1 VTGPSSPWQPP
12 VPGTAASPAP
22 RGYYAPPPGYYA
34 PPPGWPAAPW
44 GDGPPGQLRATG
56 RSILLFVVTVGIYG
70 YVYTYKVHEEMKQHS
85 GRGLGGGIALLLLF
99 LAGIAMPF
107 LTSSEVGGLY
117 ARKGRPE
124 PVRAWT
130 GLWVL
135 IPAIAGYAVLLMVI
149 FAVAAAQPGAG
160 FLAVFLAGMGTYLL
174 CVAAG
179 MAVWF
184 VRTNEALNRYWLS
197 VGAAPLPR

>member
-1 VTGPSSPWQPP
+1 VTGPSSPWQPS
-12 VPGTAASPAP
+12 VPDFGARP
-22 RGYYAPPPGYYA
+22 APPPGYYA
-34 PPPGWPAAPW
+34 PPPGWPASPW
-44 GDGPPGQLRATG
+44 GDGPPGQLRSTG
-56 RSILLFVVTVGIYG
+56 RSILLFVVTFGIYG
-70 YVYTYKVHEEMKQHS
+70 YVYTFKVHEEIKQHS

-135 IPAIAGYAVLLMVI
+135 VPAIAGYAVLLVAI
-149 FAVAAAQPGAG
+149 FGLAAAAPTAG
-160 FLAVFLAGMGTYLL
+160 FEAVFLVGMAAYLL

-197 VGAAPLPR
+197 VGAAPLSR

>member
-12 VPGTAASPAP
+12 PPSVAAGPPA
-22 RGYYAPPPGYYA
+22 PPGYHA
-34 PPPGWPAAPW
+34 PPPGWPAGPW
-44 GDGPPGQLRATG
+44 GEGPPGQLRATG
-56 RSILLFVVTVGIYG
+56 RSILLFVVTFGIYG
-70 YVYTYKVHEEMKQHS
+70 YIYTFKVHEEMKQHS

-107 LTSSEVGGLY
+107 LTSSEVGSLY

-130 GLWVL
+130 GMWVL
-135 IPAIAGYAVLLMVI
+135 VPAIAGYAVLLVVV
-149 FAVAAAQPGAG
+149 FALAAARPTAG
-160 FLAVFLAGMGTYLL
+160 FEALFLVGMGAYVL

>member
-12 VPGTAASPAP
+12 VPGTAASPA
-22 RGYYAPPPGYYA
+22 PPGYYA

-56 RSILLFVVTVGIYG
+56 RSILLFVVTFGIYG

-135 IPAIAGYAVLLMVI
+135 IPAIAGYAVLLMAI
-149 FAVAAAQPGAG
+149 FAVAAAVPGAG

-184 VRTNEALNRYWLS
+184 VRTNGALNRYWLS